1 MKKINRPVNKVNTPV
16 LGLDVHEKMTA
27 YTHLD
32 CEGDEVDFGKIASTR
47 EAVVALVQAAKGDGA
62 VHVTFEAGGST
73 WWLFDLLVELL
84 GREYVH
90 VANAKKVCAI
100 SNSSEKNDENDAWW
114 LAYLTFEGRLPECH
128 IPTGPLRDLRM
139 ATRQRA
145 EAVKMHTRAVVRLRA
160 LLRQMG
166 RKLPTVKLETVSGWN
181 YVISLCEELE
191 TVLGQA
197 LRRALRTI
205 EFHQE
210 SVEDWEYTIE
220 ELATQVPEVAVLRRE
235 IPGIGKQLAPV
246 IVAEIWP
253 IERFASPKA
262 LGRFTG
268 MTPRDRS
275 SAGNQRKGQMT
286 REGSA
291 HLRWALTQAAMGC
304 LRSRSGSGLAVG
316 NWIRAKQKR
325 MGAKAKARVAAGR
338 KLSESIWRLFHYG
351 ECFDMAKPFGGIP
364 DHANA

>member
-1 MKKINRPVNKVNTPV
+1 MKKINRPVTKVNTPV

-27 YTHLD
+27 YAHLD
-32 CEGDEVDFGKIASTR
+32 RVGDEADCGRIASTR
-47 EAVVALVQAAKGDGA
+47 EAVTELVQATKGEGV
-62 VHVTFEAGGST
+62 VHVAFEAGGST
-73 WWLFDLLVELL
+73 WWLFDLLVALL

-90 VANAKKVCAI
+90 VAHAKKVSAI
-100 SNSSEKNDENDAWW
+100 SNSSEKNDDNDAWW
-114 LAYLTFEGRLPECH
+114 LAYLTYEGRLPECY
-128 IPTGPLRDLRM
+128 IPTGTLRDLRM
-139 ATRQRA
+139 ATRQRF

-181 YVISLCEELE
+181 YVISLCAELD

-197 LRRALRTI
+197 LRRCLRTV
-205 EFHQE
+205 EFHRE
-210 SVEDWEYTIE
+210 AVDDWESTIE
-220 ELATQVPEVAVLRRE
+220 EVAAEMPEVAVLRRE
-235 IPGIGKQLAPV
+235 IPGVGKQLAPV
-246 IVAEIWP
+246 LVAEIWP
-253 IERFASPKA
+253 IERFATPKA

-268 MTPRDRS
+268 MTPKDRS
-275 SAGNQRKGQMT
+275 SAGNHRKGNMT
-286 REGSA
+286 REGSR

-316 NWIRAKQKR
+316 NWIRTKQKR

-351 ECFDMAKPFGGIP
+351 ECFDMARPFGGIP
-364 DHANA
+364 DHANV